1 MLSGPGPVSAMLS
14 ARCHAIGTLGLSERE
29 LCVIKS
35 ICAISISRPL
45 VYQIVDPQGAQIQLV
60 NADDPQAMTAAWAI
74 DPDGSLP
81 TVYLS
86 GDGRPLGLYWLKRPV
101 HPAALLKVLDQV
113 SAAIVQRAAY
123 AAESASRF
131 LESMPTLP
139 PTFHALVVDESPAV
153 RQQLEWV
160 LSDLGGDADSVESGE
175 QALAMLQNG
184 GYDMVFLDVVL
195 PGADGYQI
203 CKTIKRNP
211 RHKDLAV
218 VMLTRRASHFDKV
231 RGTLAG
237 CDTYLTK
244 PAEMGDLQ
252 RVVERYAPQRVGST
266 TT

>member
-1 MLSGPGPVSAMLS
+1 MLT

-35 ICAISISRPL
+35 ICAISASRSL
-45 VYQIVDPQGAQIQLV
+45 VYQNVDPQGAQIQLV

-81 TVYLS
+81 TVYFS
-86 GDGRPLGLYWLKRPV
+86 GDGRALGSYWLKRPV

-113 SAAIVQRAAY
+113 SVSIVQRAAR

-139 PTFHALVVDESPAV
+139 PIFHALVVDESPAV

-160 LSDLGGDADSVESGE
+160 LSELGGDADSVETGE
-175 QALAMLQNG
+175 QALGMLQSG
-184 GYDMVFLDVVL
+184 GYDMVFLDVIL

-211 RHKDLAV
+211 RHKGLPV
-218 VMLTRRASHFDKV
+218 VMLSSRSSHFDKV
-231 RGTLAG
+231 RGSLAG

-244 PAEMGDLQ
+244 PAELCDLQ
-252 RVVERYAPQRVGST
+252 RVVARYAPQRVNPT

>member
-1 MLSGPGPVSAMLS
+1 MLT
-14 ARCHAIGTLGLSERE
+14 ARCHALGTLGLSERE

-35 ICAISISRPL
+35 ICAISASRPL
-45 VYQIVDPQGAQIQLV
+45 SYRTVDPQGAQIQLV
-60 NADDPQAMTAAWAI
+60 NADDPQAMTVAWAI
-74 DPDGSLP
+74 DPEGSLP
-81 TVYLS
+81 TVFLS

-113 SAAIVQRAAY
+113 SAAIVQHAAR

-131 LESMPTLP
+131 LESTPTLP
-139 PTFHALVVDESPAV
+139 PAFHALVVDESPSV

-160 LSDLGGDADSVESGE
+160 LSELGGDADSVETGE
-175 QALAMLQNG
+175 LALATLQSG

-211 RHKDLAV
+211 RHKGLPV
-218 VMLTRRASHFDKV
+218 VMLTSRSSHFDKV
-231 RGTLAG
+231 RGSLAG

-244 PAEMGDLQ
+244 PAELDDLQ
-252 RVVERYAPQRVGST
+252 RVIERYAPQKMSAT
-266 TT
+266 TA

>member
-1 MLSGPGPVSAMLS
+1 MSSDC
-14 ARCHAIGTLGLSERE
+14 CHAVGTLGLSERE

-35 ICAISISRPL
+35 ICAISAGRPL
-45 VYQIVDPQGAQIQLV
+45 GYQIVDPQGAQIQLV
-60 NADDPQAMTAAWAI
+60 NADDAQAMTAACAI

-86 GDGRPLGLYWLKRPV
+86 GDGRPLGSYWLKRPM
-101 HPAALLKVLDQV
+101 HPAALLKLLDQV
-113 SAAIVQRAAY
+113 SSAIVQHAAR

-131 LESMPTLP
+131 LDSTPTLP
-139 PTFHALVVDESPAV
+139 PAFHALVVDESPAV

-160 LSDLGGDADSVESGE
+160 LSELGGDADSVETGE
-175 QALAMLQNG
+175 QALAMLQSG

-211 RHKDLAV
+211 RHKGLPV
-218 VMLTRRASHFDKV
+218 VMLTSRSSHFDKV
-231 RGTLAG
+231 RGSLAG

-244 PAEMGDLQ
+244 PAELGDLQ
-252 RVVERYAPQRVGST
+252 RVVARYAPARAGALT
-266 TT
+266 P